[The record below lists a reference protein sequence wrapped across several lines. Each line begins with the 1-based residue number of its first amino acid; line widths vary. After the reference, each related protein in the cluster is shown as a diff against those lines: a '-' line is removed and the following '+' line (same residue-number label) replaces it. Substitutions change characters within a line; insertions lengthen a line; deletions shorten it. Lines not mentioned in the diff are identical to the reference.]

1 MTPISTSSN
10 DRERSQ
16 EQLGFLIEKRVT
28 TGVATINVK
37 EPKMNTTTTQLP
49 TTENPDWGFWGT
61 MDNHADKAWPLAI
74 KIIGQTTGLE
84 PEAVRAFLD
93 SRYGRHFADEVH
105 NALFAKKPLQQAIET
120 TAAKWMR
127 YKMRPSMLREMDI
140 PRGLPYLTSLIV
152 HCDIN
157 AQLYP

>member
-1 MTPISTSSN
+1 
-10 DRERSQ
+10 
-16 EQLGFLIEKRVT
+16 
-28 TGVATINVK
+28 
-37 EPKMNTTTTQLP
+37 MNTTTQLP
-49 TTENPDWGFWGT
+49 ATENPDWGFWGT
-61 MDNHADKAWPLAI
+61 MDKHADKAWPLAI

-120 TAAKWMR
+120 TAAKWMH